1 MTERMRITTS
11 GQVGIGT
18 FIAGTNNITS
28 NYALDINGN
37 TNIRNNLNIQGNIT
51 VPSSGIHTISG
62 NLTTS
67 TSTTGNS
74 IVSFNETVGGTETI
88 GGLLTASG
96 GILSLS
102 DASFMTRVLVTT
114 DVSMGGRLFVQGT
127 SQFAGQATFLSGLN
141 YQVGTAITTT
151 TTLTTPLAQFYTVNC
166 GTAYTITLPAPAT
179 VTKGQYFSF
188 KRVTTAAGI
197 ITITSPT
204 ASTIIPYNSI
214 TGATSITIPTTNFS
228 TGFICDGTNYYQLT
242 LL

>member
-1 MTERMRITTS
+1 
-11 GQVGIGT
+11 
-18 FIAGTNNITS
+18 
-28 NYALDINGN
+28 
-37 TNIRNNLNIQGNIT
+37 
-51 VPSSGIHTISG
+51 
-62 NLTTS
+62 
-67 TSTTGNS
+67 
-74 IVSFNETVGGTETI
+74 
-88 GGLLTASG
+88 
-96 GILSLS
+96 
-102 DASFMTRVLVTT
+102 MTRVLVAG

-127 SQFAGQATFLSGLN
+127 SQFTGQATFLSGLN

-179 VTKGQYFSF
+179 VTRGQYFSF

-242 LL
+242 LA